1 MLMTILILSDIMSFN
16 IVVFFLFSLII
27 ILIIV
32 LIRQI
37 IRQGKQEKANIG
49 HYDQS
54 LLVVKDL
61 EKEDKERFFKN
72 LKAWEMER
80 DKYG

>member
-1 MLMTILILSDIMSFN
+1 MTILILSDIMSFN
-16 IVVFFLFSLII
+16 IVVFFLFSLSI